1 VTEPGACWYSD
12 RGHQPRLGSCPRSC
26 SGAVIYSERT
36 GNGDQHVYCDTHAYW
51 RRKTS
56 RLPLVRRMRP
66 GEQPSPY
73 HSHSDTW

>member
-36 GNGDQHVYCDTHAYW
+36 ANGDQHVYCDTHAYW

-73 HSHSDTW
+73 RSHSDTW